1 MTTTLVIDP
10 GMSTGIVLAERGDM
24 TPFKIIGQWQLMDGG
39 LPQFVDWVD
48 NTFEGSWQGLEVVCE
63 KFSPLPRV
71 FKLRE
76 LEPIRIEGY
85 VYGLCNSGF
94 DIPVKWQPPAA
105 MLIAGT
111 NNGGNTRAQKQ
122 AANKRAGDD
131 VLRKLGLWTT
141 GKQFGTKDAN
151 DANAAMKH
159 LIAYL
164 RNIGHGPSLE
174 VINGVR

>member
-1 MTTTLVIDP
+1 
-10 GMSTGIVLAERGDM
+10 
-24 TPFKIIGQWQLMDGG
+24 MDGG
-39 LPQFVDWVD
+39 VPQLRALLSTIEFPD
-48 NTFEGSWQGLEVVCE
+48 EVVCE

-76 LEPIRIEGY
+76 LEPLRAEGY
-85 VYGLCNSGF
+85 IEHGYCAAYGLP
-94 DIPVKWQPPAA
+94 IKWQTPAA

-131 VLRKLGLWTT
+131 VLRRLGLWKT
-141 GKQFGTKDAN
+141 GKQFGTRDAN

-164 RNIGHGPSLE
+164 RGIGHGPSLE
-174 VINGVR
+174 VINGV